1 MNHLALL
8 LGLLLQPTAPATP
21 VTSAPPVVP
30 AVSAAPVPSDDAQ
43 PLPRAEFEAV
53 LSHGAQGLIAATR
66 FAPSVRGGRFV
77 GWRILGFVPTGPLA
91 NGRAL
96 QPEDVLVRVNGEP
109 LERPEQAMRA
119 WETVRR
125 AERVDLAVLR
135 NDVPMT
141 LRWRIV
147 P

>member
-8 LGLLLQPTAPATP
+8 LALLPQPAAAAAPVAA
-21 VTSAPPVVP
+21 APQVAP
-30 AVSAAPVPSDDAQ
+30 AVSAAPTATDDAT
-43 PLPRAEFEAV
+43 PLPRAELEAV

-66 FAPSVRGGRFV
+66 FTPSVRGGRFV
-77 GWRILGFVPTGPLA
+77 GWRILGFVPNGPLA
-91 NGRAL
+91 NVRAL

-125 AERVDLAVLR
+125 AEHVDLAVLR